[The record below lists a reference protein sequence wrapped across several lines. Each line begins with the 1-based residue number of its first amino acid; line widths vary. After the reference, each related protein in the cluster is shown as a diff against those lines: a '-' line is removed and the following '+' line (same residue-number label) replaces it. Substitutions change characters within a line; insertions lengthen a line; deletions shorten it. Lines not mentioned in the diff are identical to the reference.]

1 MNNIR
6 ILVLSHMYPRV
17 DDPISGN
24 FIHYNACSIRSKGFD
39 VTVLTPLPYVP
50 IFLSKSEKYS
60 RYMKTPFES
69 YISGIH
75 VFYPRYL
82 RFPGAGF
89 HPFSC
94 YTMYYGVQGIIKK
107 LIHDFKP
114 HILHAHTATPDGY
127 VGLLLRRKFRI
138 PLVVSLRGSDVNVY
152 PYRNRLTFFLT
163 SKVIAEAN
171 KVTAVSGALK
181 SAAERIAR
189 PQNGIEVIYTGCDL
203 ERFSFNEAD
212 RVTLREKL
220 GIPSES
226 PVLIF
231 VGHILKTKGVFEL
244 LKAFLIARQM
254 HGDLHLIV
262 VGDGEDFFALKQK
275 AEAAQLSKWIHFLGA
290 RSHDEIPGW
299 LSVADILVLPSW
311 NEGLPNVVVEAMA
324 CKRPVIATRVGGIP
338 EAVDDG
344 KSGIL
349 IEKGDVEALANAI
362 SLLVSEPAKRVTMG
376 LAGRQI
382 VEQKFT
388 WEKNAESTIAV
399 YEEVLRNAS
408 R

>member
-1 MNNIR
+1 MKV
-6 ILVLSHMYPRV
+6 LVLSHMYPRV

-24 FIHYNACSIRSKGFD
+24 FVHYGACSIRSKGLD
-39 VTVLTPLPYVP
+39 VIVFTPLPYVP
-50 IFLSKSEKYS
+50 IFLSRIEKYS
-60 RYMKTPFES
+60 RYMKTPFENC
-69 YISGIH
+69 INGIH

-82 RFPGAGF
+82 RFPGAAF

-107 LIHDFKP
+107 LIRDFKP

-127 VGLLLRRKFRI
+127 VGLLLRKKFGI
-138 PLVVSLRGSDVNVY
+138 PIVVNLHGSDINVY
-152 PYRNRLTFFLT
+152 PHRDYLTFRLTG
-163 SKVIAEAN
+163 KVIAGAN
-171 KVTAVSGALK
+171 KIIAVSKALK

-189 PQNGIEVIYTGCDL
+189 PQSGIEVVYTGCDL
-203 ERFSFNEAD
+203 ERFSFNEDD

-220 GIPSES
+220 GIPSDS

-231 VGHILKTKGVFEL
+231 VGHILKAKGIFEL
-244 LKAFLIARQM
+244 LEAFLIARQK
-254 HGDLHLIV
+254 HGNLHLIV
-262 VGDGEDFFALKQK
+262 VGDGEDSFTLKQK

-299 LSVADILVLPSW
+299 LSAADILVLPSW
-311 NEGLPNVVVEAMA
+311 YEGLPNVVVEAMA

-338 EAVDDG
+338 EAVEDG

-376 LAGRQI
+376 LIGRRI

-388 WEKNAESTIAV
+388 WEKNAERTIAV